1 MHLSIHVLVLGV
13 YTCTSIRCVFITLIC
28 SLRGREGKEGKCN
41 CIIHYVI
48 IFDYFEAVC
57 HVVLIMYNT
66 L

>member
-1 MHLSIHVLVLGV
+1 MPPV
-13 YTCTSIRCVFITLIC
+13 YTCTSIRCFYNINLQFE
-28 SLRGREGKEGKCN
+28 REGRREGKCN
-41 CIIHYVI
+41 CIITIHYII